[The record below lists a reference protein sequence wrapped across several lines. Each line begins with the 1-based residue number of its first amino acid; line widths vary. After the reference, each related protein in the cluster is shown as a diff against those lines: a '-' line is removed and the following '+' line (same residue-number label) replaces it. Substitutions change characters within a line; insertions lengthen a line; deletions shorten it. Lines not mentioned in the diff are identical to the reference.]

1 MKYKPMFNCFFMAE
15 KGNYCYDYPRPA
27 VASDIIV
34 LTKQKGKLKLLLIE
48 RKNEPFAGMFAFP
61 GGFMD
66 PDETALEAARRE
78 LEEETSV
85 KSSSL
90 KQFKTYSEPKRD
102 PRGRI
107 MSVVHWVFIPNLSE
121 FKAGDDAA
129 SAKLFD
135 INNLPALAFDHQE
148 ILKDFLSARLI

>member
-1 MKYKPMFNCFFMAE
+1 MAE

-48 RKNEPFAGMFAFP
+48 RKNEPFAGMYAFP
-61 GGFMD
+61 GGFID
-66 PDETALEAARRE
+66 PDETALQAARRE

-90 KQFKTYSEPKRD
+90 KQFKIYSEPKRD

-148 ILKDFLSARLI
+148 ILQDFLSASLNRVDGQRDK